1 MTNHYYTDKQLT
13 HEDMFEYKARIN
25 EVEFRFYSDSGV
37 FSKTGI
43 DYGSKLLIDSVIADI
58 GEQEKGLS
66 NKERPSLADLGCG
79 IGVIG
84 IVLNRLLK
92 INNTYLYEINERAAE
107 LAKINAGQN
116 RSKRT
121 YVKKLDIVKEDIPEK
136 ADICVTNP
144 PIRAGKATVLYQ

>member
-66 NKERPSLADLGCG
+66 NEERPSLADLGCG

-107 LAKINAGQN
+107 LAK
-116 RSKRT
+116 
-121 YVKKLDIVKEDIPEK
+121 KKCRAEQVQKN
-136 ADICVTNP
+136 IC
-144 PIRAGKATVLYQ
+144 K

>member
-58 GEQEKGLS
+58 GEQEIHMALS
-66 NKERPSLADLGCG
+66 
-79 IGVIG
+79 
-84 IVLNRLLK
+84 
-92 INNTYLYEINERAAE
+92 YL
-107 LAKINAGQN
+107 
-116 RSKRT
+116 
-121 YVKKLDIVKEDIPEK
+121 
-136 ADICVTNP
+136 ICSCQFSFTCCVFS
-144 PIRAGKATVLYQ
+144 